1 VAPALDPALLKAM
14 TAPVVERLAR
24 RATECREG
32 GEFSPL
38 LANAS
43 EAWWELYKCNCARL
57 RVAETPV
64 EVMVST
70 LALLNGL
77 LEREEAMAND
87 ALLPLSDTQV
97 GDVRATIR
105 KARNLGKATL
115 GHLEEAIQINSHMK
129 VQLSTMLDGVTGAM
143 ETIPLAVRALQ
154 TAEAATAA
162 AAEATAEA
170 PPPLERAAD

>member
-1 VAPALDPALLKAM
+1 MLKAM

-38 LANAS
+38 LASAS

-77 LEREEAMAND
+77 LEREEAVAND
-87 ALLPLSDTQV
+87 ALLPLSDSQV

-129 VQLSTMLDGVTGAM
+129 VQLSTMLEGVTDAM
-143 ETIPLAVRALQ
+143 ETIPPAARALQ
-154 TAEAATAA
+154 AATETAT
-162 AAEATAEA
+162 AEATAEA

>member
-1 VAPALDPALLKAM
+1 M

-38 LANAS
+38 LTNAS
-43 EAWWELYKCNCARL
+43 EAWWERHECNRARL

-77 LEREEAMAND
+77 LEREEAVAND
-87 ALLPLSDTQV
+87 ATLPLSDTQV
-97 GDVRATIR
+97 GDVRATMR

-115 GHLEEAIQINSHMK
+115 GHLEEAIQINAHMK
-129 VQLSTMLDGVTGAM
+129 VQLSTMLEGVTGAM
-143 ETIPLAVRALQ
+143 ETIPPAARALQ
-154 TAEAATAA
+154 AA
-162 AAEATAEA
+162 AAAAETTATEEATAEA
-170 PPPLERAAD
+170 PPPVERAAD